1 MKSLDRRLKPYLRPM
16 ARMCGKTT
24 NLQGCLL
31 SRTQLLTKSPMN
43 ILCTQTHAPDT
54 LQSGGNCTRSRK
66 TRQQNTRKME
76 KLGLRPTSNS
86 LERTSQ
92 SGAVLPDGQLLV
104 AEEVCMRPHSLT
116 HSLTHVGHPRIM
128 DEVTLDVK
136 AKWQSCLGECLSGK
150 QSFHFLGDETKVH
163 SLQPTV

>member
-1 MKSLDRRLKPYLRPM
+1 
-16 ARMCGKTT
+16 
-24 NLQGCLL
+24 
-31 SRTQLLTKSPMN
+31 
-43 ILCTQTHAPDT
+43 
-54 LQSGGNCTRSRK
+54 
-66 TRQQNTRKME
+66 ME

-128 DEVTLDVK
+128 DEVTSAGLDVK
-136 AKWQSCLGECLSGK
+136 AKWESCLGECLPDK

>member
-1 MKSLDRRLKPYLRPM
+1 MIQFGNIHEILGQKAETISAANGL
-16 ARMCGKTT
+16 RMCGKTT

-31 SRTQLLTKSPMN
+31 SRTQLLTKSPMT

-54 LQSGGNCTRSRK
+54 LQSGGNCTRSK
-66 TRQQNTRKME
+66 KNNATTEQERKME

-92 SGAVLPDGQLLV
+92 SGVVLPDGQLLV

-128 DEVTLDVK
+128 D
-136 AKWQSCLGECLSGK
+136 
-150 QSFHFLGDETKVH
+150 
-163 SLQPTV
+163 

>member
-1 MKSLDRRLKPYLRPM
+1 
-16 ARMCGKTT
+16 
-24 NLQGCLL
+24 
-31 SRTQLLTKSPMN
+31 
-43 ILCTQTHAPDT
+43 
-54 LQSGGNCTRSRK
+54 
-66 TRQQNTRKME
+66 ME

-116 HSLTHVGHPRIM
+116 HVGHPRIM
-128 DEVTLDVK
+128 DEVISAGLDVK
-136 AKWQSCLGECLSGK
+136 AKWESCLGECPPGK
-150 QSFHFLGDETKVH
+150 QSFHFRDDETKVH